1 MESTA
6 EQLFDSLRTKI
17 PDLKATLL
25 ISAAGGVGVHAA
37 SGFEFDGANFATEY
51 AMLFRI
57 ARRTAED
64 TAMGSPLEQILISD
78 KAIVVARRVGVDDV
92 VLFVCGPDEQLGRLR
107 YETRRVAENLVVR
120 VT

>member
-6 EQLFDSLRTKI
+6 EQLFNSLQGKI

-25 ISAAGGVGVHAA
+25 VSAAGKVAVHAA
-37 SGFEFDGANFATEY
+37 KGFDFNAEHFAAEY

-64 TAMGSPLEQILISD
+64 TAMGSPLEHILISD
-78 KAIVVARRVGVDDV
+78 KAIVIARRVGADDV
-92 VLFVCGPDEQLGRLR
+92 VLFVCGPEEQLGRLR

-120 VT
+120 AT